1 MVYVCEFE
9 FWESASGNVI
19 AEPLTFDAEGTF
31 GEDLTDAVESA
42 ADWLAM
48 EVDDRLMSGGEM
60 PPMSFGHPA
69 RHGGRVI
76 AVAVSRDL
84 SEIPAMTAADAA
96 RELGVSRARVA
107 QLCKSGKLES
117 WRDGSR
123 RMVSRSSVES
133 RLEDMGRCG
142 G

>member
-60 PPMSFGHPA
+60 PPHFVWTPRTPWRKGH
-69 RHGGRVI
+69 RGR
-76 AVAVSRDL
+76 
-84 SEIPAMTAADAA
+84 
-96 RELGVSRARVA
+96 
-107 QLCKSGKLES
+107 
-117 WRDGSR
+117 
-123 RMVSRSSVES
+123 
-133 RLEDMGRCG
+133 RLA
-142 G
+142 

>member
-60 PPMSFGHPA
+60 PPMSFGHTA
-69 RHGGRVI
+69 EGS
-76 AVAVSRDL
+76 SR
-84 SEIPAMTAADAA
+84 SP
-96 RELGVSRARVA
+96 SRAICRT
-107 QLCKSGKLES
+107 
-117 WRDGSR
+117 SR
-123 RMVSRSSVES
+123 R
-133 RLEDMGRCG
+133 
-142 G
+142 

>member
-9 FWESASGNVI
+9 FWESASGNII

-60 PPMSFGHPA
+60 PMS
-69 RHGGRVI
+69 
-76 AVAVSRDL
+76 L
-84 SEIPAMTAADAA
+84 T
-96 RELGVSRARVA
+96 
-107 QLCKSGKLES
+107 
-117 WRDGSR
+117 
-123 RMVSRSSVES
+123 
-133 RLEDMGRCG
+133 
-142 G
+142 